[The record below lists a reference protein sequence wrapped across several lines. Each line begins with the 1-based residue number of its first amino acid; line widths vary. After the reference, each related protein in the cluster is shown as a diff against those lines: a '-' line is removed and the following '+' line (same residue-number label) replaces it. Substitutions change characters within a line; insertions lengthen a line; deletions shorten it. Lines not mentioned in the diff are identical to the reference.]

1 MTEERPSIAVVLRY
15 SLFQLPGIAL
25 LGALLLLLLRI
36 WPGFPPWAAW
46 TVFLLWIIKDVFLF
60 PFLWRSYSTSR
71 LSLRNTMIGQTGT
84 VRETLDPTGR
94 ILVRGEIWRAELAT
108 GCAPAAPGSPVQ
120 VRDLRG
126 LILVVEHGEAG
137 HAGSGKPSRGVTD
150 GDEGNLPPHS

>member
-1 MTEERPSIAVVLRY
+1 MTEERPSIAIALRY

-25 LGALLLLLLRI
+25 LGALLLLLRI
-36 WPGFPPWAAW
+36 WPGLPFWVAW
-46 TVFLLWIIKDVFLF
+46 TIFLLWIVKDALLF

-71 LSLRNTMIGQTGT
+71 LSFRNTMIGQRGT
-84 VRETLDPTGR
+84 VREKLDPTGR

-126 LILVVEHGEAG
+126 LILVVDPGESAP
-137 HAGSGKPSRGVTD
+137 ADSEKPYRDVTGEDRGDVHT
-150 GDEGNLPPHS
+150 HS